1 MALPERNGVSVHRG
15 DRQRRGPGPLGRR
28 EALEGRPEVD
38 STHPDGRWSSR
49 SPRVSTR
56 WRCQMRSAW
65 SRVKV
70 AIAASSIPES
80 NAWLVSNVIDAA
92 G

>member
-1 MALPERNGVSVHRG
+1 
-15 DRQRRGPGPLGRR
+15 
-28 EALEGRPEVD
+28 
-38 STHPDGRWSSR
+38 
-49 SPRVSTR
+49 
-56 WRCQMRSAW
+56 MRSAW